1 MKTPPKIEAK
11 IEDEFAASAR
21 AWSPEAVYYWDSHL
35 PRYRYFAGLL
45 GDLGARQAFD
55 RVLDIGMGFQTLL
68 LRKLLP
74 ESQIDCLG
82 VYHDPR
88 ISHEG
93 NSAFLPGDL
102 NKLAH
107 ESGPGHL
114 AGGYDLIVFMEV
126 LEHLYTPPDL
136 VLRYL
141 SSLLSAGGVIV
152 VTTPNAAWLKN
163 RLKMLRGR
171 NPFETLRA
179 NPSDMGHIREYT
191 AAELEAIF
199 REQISALVEGGADA
213 ILVETMSDPSELCV
227 GVRAARAVTDLPVIA
242 TYAFQKSAGQFRT
255 MMGTQVAE
263 AITAAFDAGAA
274 IVGANCGTDLSL
286 ADYVELAKEIVAAA
300 GGRPTIMQ
308 PNAGAPHQING
319 EIRYDATPE
328 EMAALTHTL
337 RELGI
342 SIVGGCCGTSPA
354 HLAAMSKA

>member
-88 ISHEG
+88 FSAEG
-93 NSAFLPGDL
+93 KSAFLPGDL

-107 ESGPGHL
+107 ESGPGNL

-191 AAELEAIF
+191 AGELEAAF
-199 REQISALVEGGADA
+199 AGTGLRK
-213 ILVETMSDPSELCV
+213 
-227 GVRAARAVTDLPVIA
+227 VRAERRGLYRFNNPKDKFYSWIADITHPSLRRTLVAVYRKEGLVPGQTGPV
-242 TYAFQKSAGQFRT
+242 
-255 MMGTQVAE
+255 
-263 AITAAFDAGAA
+263 
-274 IVGANCGTDLSL
+274 
-286 ADYVELAKEIVAAA
+286 
-300 GGRPTIMQ
+300 RP
-308 PNAGAPHQING
+308 
-319 EIRYDATPE
+319 
-328 EMAALTHTL
+328 
-337 RELGI
+337 
-342 SIVGGCCGTSPA
+342 
-354 HLAAMSKA
+354 

>member
-88 ISHEG
+88 FSAEG
-93 NSAFLPGDL
+93 KSAFLPGDL

-107 ESGPGHL
+107 ESGPGNL

-191 AAELEAIF
+191 AAELEAAF
-199 REQISALVEGGADA
+199 AGTGLRK
-213 ILVETMSDPSELCV
+213 
-227 GVRAARAVTDLPVIA
+227 VRAERRGLYRFNNPKDKFYSWIADITHPSLRRTLVAVYRKEGLVPGQTGPV
-242 TYAFQKSAGQFRT
+242 
-255 MMGTQVAE
+255 
-263 AITAAFDAGAA
+263 
-274 IVGANCGTDLSL
+274 
-286 ADYVELAKEIVAAA
+286 
-300 GGRPTIMQ
+300 RP
-308 PNAGAPHQING
+308 
-319 EIRYDATPE
+319 
-328 EMAALTHTL
+328 
-337 RELGI
+337 
-342 SIVGGCCGTSPA
+342 
-354 HLAAMSKA
+354 